1 MSNQSNDTLNR
12 LLYTVILTGAFS
24 LLCIIIA
31 NKIASYQK
39 KQKEKTLDSI
49 AEMLHENDIEII
61 CCCTLGGCGCE
72 NFAKNLND
80 SLHAMLAESKKTS
93 IKNFDS
99 FKKLQ
104 DTLTE
109 KIDNSETRLKH
120 SFFGS
125 KSTVKETVIFTGCL
139 ASNIKFLFFLKKKI
153 RQASSLIDCLVIAPV
168 YSSAI
173 LDRVFF
179 DNPSLDTADL
189 GIVLTGLSPK
199 SSAPWIGTPTLLA
212 DIAHNEATYQNETPQ
227 ELFIRIDLW
236 PNYIDNNRTTVILHP
251 TTSTSYQTQPEIKI
265 FNRLA
270 PATLLDLI
278 TKMIINGGT
287 IYFCTPSILMI
298 MLQAFEGITTD
309 GNKVHSDFKAIILND
324 EIKPIDID
332 FFKQLYT
339 RYLNKHLNQSMLFPK
354 DLSTLHENFFRPSTK
369 AFEEFS
375 KRLSTQ
381 DPGELQRIKIA

>member
-1 MSNQSNDTLNR
+1 MSNQLNHTLNR

-39 KQKEKTLDSI
+39 KQKEKTLDFI
-49 AEMLHENDIEII
+49 AKMLHENDIEIF
-61 CCCTLGGCGCE
+61 CCCDLGGCGCE

-93 IKNFDS
+93 IQNFHS
-99 FKKLQ
+99 LYKSQ
-104 DTLTE
+104 DTLTK

-120 SFFGS
+120 SVFGN
-125 KSTVKETVIFTGCL
+125 KSTLKKTFIFTGCL

-153 RQASSLIDCLVIAPV
+153 RQASPLINCLVIAPV

-173 LDRVFF
+173 LDKFFF

-212 DIAHNEATYQNETPQ
+212 DIAHNEAIYQSETPQ

-278 TKMIINGGT
+278 TKMITNGGT

-298 MLQAFEGITTD
+298 ILQAFEAITTD

-324 EIKPIDID
+324 EIKAIDID
-332 FFKQLYT
+332 FFKQLYS
-339 RYLNKHLNQSMLFPK
+339 RYLTKHLNQSMLFPS
-354 DLSTLHENFFRPSTK
+354 DLSMLHKNFFRPSTK

-381 DPGELQRIKIA
+381 DPGELQRIKIV

>member
-12 LLYTVILTGAFS
+12 LLYPVILAGAFS

-39 KQKEKTLDSI
+39 EKTLDFI
-49 AEMLHENDIEII
+49 ARKLHENDIEIF
-61 CCCTLGGCGCE
+61 CCCDLGGCGCV
-72 NFAKNLND
+72 NFAKNIND
-80 SLHAMLAESKKTS
+80 SIHAMFEESNKTS
-93 IKNFDS
+93 IQNLNTY
-99 FKKLQ
+99 KKIQ
-104 DTLTE
+104 DTLTKE
-109 KIDNSETRLKH
+109 IDKLETTHKN

-125 KSTVKETVIFTGCL
+125 KRTVKKTVIFTGCL
-139 ASNIKFLFFLKKKI
+139 ASDISFLFFLKKKI
-153 RQASSLIDCLVIAPV
+153 RQASSLIDYLVIAPV

-173 LDRVFF
+173 LDRDFLV
-179 DNPSLDTADL
+179 NPSLDPADL
-189 GIVLTGLSPK
+189 GIVLTGLSPE

-278 TKMIINGGT
+278 TKMITNGGT

-339 RYLNKHLNQSMLFPK
+339 RYLNKHLNQSILFPS
-354 DLSTLHENFFRPSTK
+354 DFETLLKYLFGPSTK

-381 DPGELQRIKIA
+381 DPGELQRIKIV